1 MSGLQRV
8 LNYTRAH
15 PIAIYIGGGI
25 FLHLL
30 RNQAVNAAYRDNF
43 IPYDVERQR
52 ELERFMADGTLP
64 QLTFNKSK

>member
-43 IPYDVERQR
+43 IPYDVER
-52 ELERFMADGTLP
+52 
-64 QLTFNKSK
+64 